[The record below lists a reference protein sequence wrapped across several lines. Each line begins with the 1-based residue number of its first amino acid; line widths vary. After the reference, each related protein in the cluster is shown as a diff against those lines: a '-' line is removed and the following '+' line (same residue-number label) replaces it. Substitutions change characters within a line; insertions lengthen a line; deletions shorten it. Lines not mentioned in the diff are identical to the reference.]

1 MMLTLI
7 LIIALF
13 SMLSMPR
20 WYRPWGFHFLPGMW
34 FVRPW
39 YGPRMWGM
47 GPWGRP
53 PMGGFG
59 MGRRF

>member
-13 SMLSMPR
+13 SMLSRPR
-20 WYRPWGFHFLPGMW
+20 WYR
-34 FVRPW
+34 
-39 YGPRMWGM
+39 
-47 GPWGRP
+47 PWGRP